1 MKRTWLSA
9 VAIAAMI
16 ALTSACS
23 ESEEPAT
30 AEGADDGE
38 ALTVGFSVYD
48 MQFEF
53 FQQMEQGTREAAEE
67 KGWEYVLHDQRSDE
81 NEMVTGAQA
90 LLDQNI
96 DVLIISPV
104 NPDAL
109 GPIVNKAKDMGIPVV
124 VDDIGGGGTPYDAI
138 VISDNEDGGAQ
149 AAEYMA
155 AQIEANG
162 VTSRKVVSITCE
174 PSAFYAAR
182 RNEGFKTAIEA
193 AGYEIVTELSGNS
206 RAEEAYD
213 IMNDALAKDP
223 DVAGVFAC
231 NDPMAVAAG
240 NAIIDA
246 GMDPVNDIVTIGLNG
261 DPEALTAIESGGL
274 SATVAQDPEG
284 MGALTVDLAEQLAN
298 GEAPDYDNEA
308 EREVHQGVTLV
319 TSQNLAEFKN

>member
-1 MKRTWLSA
+1 MKRTRLTA
-9 VAIAAMI
+9 VALAALI
-16 ALTSACS
+16 ALTTACS

-30 AEGADDGE
+30 SGADDGE
-38 ALTVGFSVYD
+38 PLTVGFSVYD

-53 FQQMEQGTREAAEE
+53 FQEMERGTREAAEE
-67 KGWEYVLHDQRSDE
+67 KGWEFVLHDQRSDE

-104 NPDAL
+104 NPEAL
-109 GPIVNKAKDMGIPVV
+109 GPIVNKAQEMGIPVV

-138 VISDNEDGGAQ
+138 VISDNEDGGVQ
-149 AAEYMA
+149 AAEYMT

-182 RNEGFKTAIEA
+182 RNEGFRTAIEA
-193 AGYEIVTELSGNS
+193 AGYEVVTELSGNS
-206 RAEEAYD
+206 RAEDAYD
-213 IMNDALAKDP
+213 IMNDALARDP

-246 GMDPVNDIVTIGLNG
+246 GMDPVNDIVTVGLNG

-274 SATVAQDPEG
+274 SATVAQDPAG

-298 GEAPDYDNEA
+298 GETPDFDNEA
-308 EREVHQGVTLV
+308 EREVHQEVTLV
-319 TSQNLAEFKN
+319 TSENLADFTN